1 MEQHSGQS
9 PPFRQVAEELSGP
22 LLRYLGRYVGDR
34 SLAEDLLQETL
45 IRISRGLSGFAGRA
59 ELKTWA
65 FSIATRVAADHFR
78 QPANRVSI
86 VDVAESP
93 EPPDSERSV
102 EQRLVVDEMNACV
115 RRVIDSL
122 PEDYRAALVLHDL
135 EGLTAAQTAEIA
147 GCELPTA
154 KIRIHRAR
162 LRLAEALRQECEFYR
177 DDENVLRCDPK
188 KDDPPPSPTDGPSLS
203 PILPGRQS

>member
-1 MEQHSGQS
+1 MQPQLMDFPEII
-9 PPFRQVAEELSGP
+9 
-22 LLRYLGRYVGDR
+22 LG
-34 SLAEDLLQETL
+34 AEDL
-45 IRISRGLSGFAGRA
+45 GLLHRHAGRRRP
-59 ELKTWA
+59 LP
-65 FSIATRVAADHFR
+65 AA
-78 QPANRVSI
+78 PNRLSI

-115 RRVIDSL
+115 RKVIDSL

-135 EGLTAAQTAEIA
+135 EGLTAAQTAEIS

-188 KDDPPPSPTDGPSLS
+188 KDGPPPLS
-203 PILPGRQS
+203 PILPGQRP